1 MKDSENSHS
10 RESGNLSA
18 MGLRFGVI
26 VSRWNSLVTNALL
39 DGSLRMLE
47 LHGGDRNKIEVVYV
61 PGCFEVPLAAKLLA
75 RQHSFDALICLGA
88 VIRGETTHH
97 EYIANE
103 AISGISRISHEF
115 DLPIGMGIL
124 TTDTLNQALE
134 RAGGKLGNK
143 GEEAALAALEM
154 AHLLRERKKG
164 L

>member
-1 MKDSENSHS
+1 
-10 RESGNLSA
+10 
-18 MGLRFGVI
+18 
-26 VSRWNSLVTNALL
+26 
-39 DGSLRMLE
+39 MLE
-47 LHGGDRNKIEVVYV
+47 SHGADRDKIEVVHV
-61 PGCFEVPLAAKLLA
+61 PGCFEIPLAAKLLA
-75 RQHSFDALICLGA
+75 RQNSFDALICLGA

-103 AISGISRISHEF
+103 AISGISAVSREF

-134 RAGGKLGNK
+134 RAGGKHGNK

-154 AHLLRERKKG
+154 AHLLREQKKG